1 MKAYINKGTK
11 IKWENSPSAPE
22 FTDERIK
29 AAVDTYFP
37 VSSTEP
43 AQADF
48 LMWDEDHN
56 IWGPH
61 TPRIDDN
68 TDVTT
73 NNPEDGQILVYDT
86 SEWNNITPVLNLAD
100 DVNITTPAE
109 GDTLVY
115 DATAGEW
122 KNVAPATPPTWSAL
136 DTVTADGVE
145 IDYTIELPANTT
157 AIVIDLAIKQGS
169 ADDSIY
175 ITPAFGGSTF
185 GTRIASIGTLIS
197 SAGDRWARVNCDGP
211 GLWRTMYTNT
221 ATGLTSNVAY
231 VTRNDNTILSES
243 AMSYIKVSATTNP
256 IPADSTIQIYA
267 LHN

>member
-43 AQADF
+43 EQGDF
-48 LMWDEDHN
+48 LMWDEDHDT
-56 IWGPH
+56 WGPH

-86 SEWNNITPVLNLAD
+86 NEWNNITPVLNLAD
-100 DVNITTPAE
+100 DVNITNPAE

-115 DATAGEW
+115 DATAEEW
-122 KNVAPATPPTWSAL
+122 KNVAPAAPLTWSAL
-136 DTVTADGVE
+136 DIITADGATASFTV
-145 IDYTIELPANTT
+145 DAPAGTVGVCWKVYAKQATANDTVNFRVSFDGTNYVNSYTAGV
-157 AIVIDLAIKQGS
+157 AV
-169 ADDSIY
+169 
-175 ITPAFGGSTF
+175 
-185 GTRIASIGTLIS
+185 S
-197 SAGDRWARVNCDGP
+197 SAGDRYTTVYYVSDHNLYVGRGTVPNATDSGSVN
-211 GLWRTMYTNT
+211 LMERLETMTFT
-221 ATGLTSNVAY
+221 DATIQKIRIV
-231 VTRNDNTILSES
+231 
-243 AMSYIKVSATTNP
+243 TTNFME
-256 IPADSTIQIYA
+256 ADSTIQIYA